1 MITQLQRTQKQAGQ
15 GQQQGQQPVTLND
28 LKAFLQ
34 IDYNEENAL
43 LQDILDRAIA
53 SYEAMTGRFLT
64 ESEINLIIVGP
75 HNRYL
80 PGNNIDRE
88 SITATNATFTDIIV
102 KVDKGLIATVEYDAG
117 GFEDADIQCVIEIA
131 ATMYQSKMT
140 TQSVINQFVK
150 QSFNHRILRSVF

>member
-1 MITQLQRTQKQAGQ
+1 MITQLQKTQKQQGQ
-15 GQQQGQQPVTLND
+15 GQQPASLND

-43 LQDILDRAIA
+43 LQDILNRAIA

-64 ESEINLIIVGP
+64 ESEIKIVIVGP
-75 HNRYL
+75 YNRYL
-80 PGNNIDRE
+80 PGNNIDRD

-102 KVDKGLIATVEYDAG
+102 RVEKGLIATVEYDAG
-117 GFEDADIQCVIEIA
+117 GFEEADVQAVIEIA

-140 TQSVINQFVK
+140 TESVINQFVK

>member
-1 MITQLQRTQKQAGQ
+1 MITQLQKTQKQQGQGQ
-15 GQQQGQQPVTLND
+15 GQQPASLND

-43 LQDILDRAIA
+43 LQDILNRAIA

-64 ESEINLIIVGP
+64 ESEIRIVIVGP
-75 HNRYL
+75 YNRYL
-80 PGNNIDRE
+80 PGNNIDRD

-102 KVDKGLIATVEYDAG
+102 KVEKDLIATVEYDAG
-117 GFEDADIQCVIEIA
+117 GFEEADVQAVIEIA

-140 TQSVINQFVK
+140 TQSVVNQFVK